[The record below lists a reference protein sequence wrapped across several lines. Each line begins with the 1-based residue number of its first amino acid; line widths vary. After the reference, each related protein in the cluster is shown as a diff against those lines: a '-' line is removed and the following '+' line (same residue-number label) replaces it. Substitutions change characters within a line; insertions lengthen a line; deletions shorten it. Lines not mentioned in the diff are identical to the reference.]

1 MQGLSKIF
9 QHLEHFFPLAFV
21 TKTFTLFTSSN
32 LKSLSSI
39 IIGFALAFDAAWKN
53 YDLENDKDI
62 KIEEKIQTTFEK
74 IKTHPFLIENPIQ
87 SKEIAFFRIKLLG
100 LS

>member
-1 MQGLSKIF
+1 MQEIF
-9 QHLEHFFPLAFV
+9 MSETAKLATV
-21 TKTFTLFTSSN
+21 VLPGTTFL
-32 LKSLSSI
+32 
-39 IIGFALAFDAAWKN
+39 
-53 YDLENDKDI
+53 DKDI
-62 KIEEKIQTTFEK
+62 KIEEKIQITFEK

>member
-1 MQGLSKIF
+1 MN
-9 QHLEHFFPLAFV
+9 LE
-21 TKTFTLFTSSN
+21 SSN
-32 LKSLSSI
+32 GNLYNNADS
-39 IIGFALAFDAAWKN
+39 FAMAFDAAWKDC
-53 YDLENDKDI
+53 DLENDKDI
-62 KIEEKIQTTFEK
+62 KIEEKMQITFEK

>member
-1 MQGLSKIF
+1 MN
-9 QHLEHFFPLAFV
+9 LE
-21 TKTFTLFTSSN
+21 SSN
-32 LKSLSSI
+32 GNSYNNADS
-39 IIGFALAFDAAWKN
+39 FAMAFDAAWKN
-53 YDLENDKDI
+53 CDLENDKDI
-62 KIEEKIQTTFEK
+62 EIEEKIQRTFEQ